1 MNPSIVVAAIGL
13 FGSVVAVVIANRYT
27 SRTARR
33 AADMTERMEERKL
46 DASTWKDQYEGWR
59 EDALKLRELRDAD
72 QARYETDR
80 ARLEDKLTECAAKV
94 DRVHDQLVRINAE
107 RAQEQAYL
115 EAVVAWCRT
124 VVNLL
129 IKAGVAYP
137 PPPPGIADTD
147 PNGFRTIYRSER

>member
-27 SRTARR
+27 ARTARR

-80 ARLEDKLTECAAKV
+80 ARLEAKLTECAAKV

-107 RAQEQAYL
+107 RAQE
-115 EAVVAWCRT
+115 
-124 VVNLL
+124 
-129 IKAGVAYP
+129 
-137 PPPPGIADTD
+137 
-147 PNGFRTIYRSER
+147 